1 MLLYFEAGGRRELE
15 TLATLSKQRA
25 NSALTQAIVA
35 GRDRDDWGNT
45 EDLRRIQAARGGDV
59 EILES
64 DEPSAEWGWRTGID
78 VAKGRLTSLEEARE
92 EWKKTKDLRQP
103 SVLPSDEDEGRN
115 QNNDEPNYEPDD
127 EQDEDQVSE
136 DDIGA
141 ADDSGGLVIPA
152 AGWGLKNRWRDPRL
166 FEGVAAE
173 CLNTADLMAY
183 VQTMGFSTS
192 SSTCTREQYLKIIVD
207 GLKGL
212 KQSEGYRLRERRT
225 KRKASPDQSETSK
238 SQRPRM
244 DTNTGSKGRTISDAD
259 LDVQGSDHEDCEDE
273 EVAEDEESSVVSEG
287 VNWSLET
294 PAYKIAVDCPI
305 VAAMQDVQRADNHLP
320 EDIPNLFWNWLWF

>member
-1 MLLYFEAGGRRELE
+1 M
-15 TLATLSKQRA
+15 
-25 NSALTQAIVA
+25 
-35 GRDRDDWGNT
+35 
-45 EDLRRIQAARGGDV
+45 
-59 EILES
+59 
-64 DEPSAEWGWRTGID
+64 
-78 VAKGRLTSLEEARE
+78 
-92 EWKKTKDLRQP
+92 
-103 SVLPSDEDEGRN
+103 
-115 QNNDEPNYEPDD
+115 
-127 EQDEDQVSE
+127 
-136 DDIGA
+136 
-141 ADDSGGLVIPA
+141 VIPA

-183 VQTMGFSTS
+183 VQTMEFSTS

-225 KRKASPDQSETSK
+225 KRKASPDQSTTSK
-238 SQRPRM
+238 SQKPRM

-259 LDVQGSDHEDCEDE
+259 LDVEGSDHEDCEDE
-273 EVAEDEESSVVSEG
+273 EVAEDEESSVMSEG

-305 VAAMQDVQRADNHLP
+305 VAAMQDCQRADDHLP
-320 EDIPNLFWNWLWF
+320 EDLPNLFWNWLWFRRYILGVPMERCHMIELDRGNPAWVKKRELHDELQDLTPADKRRIEFVEHIDWFRQLVFCNDVIAVCRSTSGELGITRLRVTMRKKSRVGVCEQIHNS